1 MDAFNLYQS
10 FKFCILYFSIYPG
23 FATSIMLVTHF
34 ENLRLVS
41 SSSFP
46 KCKPAIFYISFSF
59 FYSNTVRVD
68 AIDDRGLDKVQAM
81 SMSLRGVAY
90 RGL

>member
-68 AIDDRGLDKVQAM
+68 AINQVFMFPQNSYFELLTPNVVG
-81 SMSLRGVAY
+81 Y
-90 RGL
+90 